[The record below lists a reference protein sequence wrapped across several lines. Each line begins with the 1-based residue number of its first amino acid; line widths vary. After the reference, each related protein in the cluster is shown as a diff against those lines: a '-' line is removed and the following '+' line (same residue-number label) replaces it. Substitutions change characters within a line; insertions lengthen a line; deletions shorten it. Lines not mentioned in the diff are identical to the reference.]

1 LLISFISAFLL
12 GCVSE
17 KDQVNLTK
25 EQMLDMALMHDYAHL
40 QSETAMQLLKSNNVK
55 SASFVNEIKSE
66 NKTDSVTFLKFDKK
80 GRILSRTTTECT
92 TVGCL
97 PYTIRQVYLYEGNKP
112 VQMQDFTFDY
122 KYDHVKDY
130 WTMSDTG
137 KLTKF
142 DWEDYTYYGD
152 TIRVESGSQIW
163 EYVVNSKNKLTYRR
177 LRAKATGQSVNS
189 HFEYGKNRIDLKILN
204 ERTGKTY
211 KATYRT
217 ESSNTIILLK
227 NYGENKVYKNKYI
240 FGNNGLISGINH
252 FKDGKVTKK
261 TEVEYSYF
269 NGS

>member
-1 LLISFISAFLL
+1 LLISFISALL
-12 GCVSE
+12 FGCYSE

-25 EQMLDMALMHDYAHL
+25 DQMLDMALMHDYAHL

-55 SASFVNEIKSE
+55 SASFVKHIKSE

-152 TIRVESGSQIW
+152 TVRVESGSQVW
-163 EYVVNSKNKLTYRR
+163 KYVVNSNNKIVYRR
-177 LRAKATGQSVNS
+177 IEFKATGQTSSSEFEYAKNKIEVNS
-189 HFEYGKNRIDLKILN
+189 SNGWTGSEFGTTFKMKGANKLLVNHNLRNKSFKQEYVFGNKGLIKEINRI
-204 ERTGKTY
+204 
-211 KATYRT
+211 
-217 ESSNTIILLK
+217 
-227 NYGENKVYKNKYI
+227 
-240 FGNNGLISGINH
+240 
-252 FKDGKVTKK
+252 KDGEITKQTKVS
-261 TEVEYSYF
+261 YSYF
-269 NGS
+269 EES